1 MHDDP
6 VAVFLDNSVWH
17 GSLDAA
23 EAILSAHPEIAGS
36 DIYIAAVLGAEAGV
50 RRFLAADPAA
60 STRKGGPH
68 DWDPLTYLCFSKYLR
83 LDSSRSDGFIAAAT
97 ALLDAGAS
105 ANTGF
110 WEPGHQ
116 PKPEWESVLYGAA
129 GVAFHPE
136 LTRLLLERGGDP
148 NDAETPYHSPENYDN
163 RALRVLVESGKVSDD
178 NLATMLLRK
187 HDWHDYDGIKW
198 LLEHGA
204 DPNRVT
210 RWQRTALDQAVLR
223 DNSLDIIELLLEHGA
238 NAKSAVAAAA
248 RRGRGDLLDLFE
260 NRGMPSELDG
270 VDRVLAACAR
280 NEAVVSGELPADAG
294 TFLAQFAGNGNA
306 AGVGRLLDLGVDV
319 GARSA
324 GDPYFDVAKDST
336 ALHSATWRAR
346 HDVVKL
352 LIARGADVNAVDGKG
367 RTPIQLAVRACV
379 DSYWTDRRSPESVK
393 ALLQAGASVSGVE
406 FPSGY
411 QEVDELLSQAQ

>member
-1 MHDDP
+1 
-6 VAVFLDNSVWH
+6 
-17 GSLDAA
+17 
-23 EAILSAHPEIAGS
+23 
-36 DIYIAAVLGAEAGV
+36 
-50 RRFLAADPAA
+50 
-60 STRKGGPH
+60 
-68 DWDPLTYLCFSKYLR
+68 
-83 LDSSRSDGFIAAAT
+83 
-97 ALLDAGAS
+97 
-105 ANTGF
+105 
-110 WEPGHQ
+110 
-116 PKPEWESVLYGAA
+116 
-129 GVAFHPE
+129 
-136 LTRLLLERGGDP
+136 
-148 NDAETPYHSPENYDN
+148 
-163 RALRVLVESGKVSDD
+163 
-178 NLATMLLRK
+178 
-187 HDWHDYDGIKW
+187 
-198 LLEHGA
+198 
-204 DPNRVT
+204 VT

>member
-1 MHDDP
+1 MQDDP
-6 VAVFLDNSVWH
+6 VAVFLDNCVWH

-23 EAILSAHPEIAGS
+23 EAMLSAHPEIAGS
-36 DIYIAAVLGAEAGV
+36 DIFTAAVLGDEAVV
-50 RRFLAADPAA
+50 RRFLTADPVA
-60 STRKGGPH
+60 STTKGGPH
-68 DWDPLTYLCFSKYLR
+68 GWDPLTYLCFSKYLR
-83 LDSSRSDGFIAAAT
+83 LDSSRSEGFIGAAK

-110 WEPGHQ
+110 SEPDHR
-116 PKPEWESVLYGAA
+116 PRPAWESVLYGAA

-136 LTRLLLERGGDP
+136 LTRLLLEHGGDP
-148 NDAETPYHSPENYDN
+148 NDGEIPYHAPESYDN
-163 RALRVLVESGKVSDD
+163 RALRVLVESGKVSEDS
-178 NLATMLLRK
+178 LAIMLQRK

-210 RWQRTALDQAVLR
+210 PWQRTALDQAVLR
-223 DNSLDIIELLLEHGA
+223 DNSIEIVELLLDHGA

-248 RRGRGDLLDLFE
+248 QRGRGDLLDLFE
-260 NRGMPSELDG
+260 KRGTPIEPDG
-270 VDRVLAACAR
+270 VDRILAECAR
-280 NEAVVSGELPADAG
+280 DEAVVSGELPADAG

-306 AGVGRLLDLGVDV
+306 TGVGRLLDLGVDV
-319 GARSA
+319 GARSS

-336 ALHSATWRAR
+336 ALHSAAWRAR
-346 HDVVKL
+346 HDVVRL
-352 LIARGADVNAVDGKG
+352 LIAHGADVNAVDGKG
-367 RTPIQLAVRACV
+367 RTPIQLAVKACV
-379 DSYWTDRRSPESVK
+379 DSYWTDRRSPESVQ

-411 QEVDELLSQAQ
+411 QEVDELLGRV